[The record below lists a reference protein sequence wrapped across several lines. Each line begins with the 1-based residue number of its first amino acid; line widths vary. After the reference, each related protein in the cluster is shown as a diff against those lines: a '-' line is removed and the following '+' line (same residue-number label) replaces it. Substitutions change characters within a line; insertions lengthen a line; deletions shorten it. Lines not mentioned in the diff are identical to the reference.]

1 MGPEKHDRRSREPA
15 SRLGSGKRPH
25 RVKRVLITGASGLV
39 GRVLIERLSDRY
51 ELVAHSR
58 KPSGHAGAVGDIS
71 SFETVLS
78 IVADTAPHAIVHLAA
93 AATVESPWPEVL
105 SSNVI
110 GTYNVFEAARI
121 AGVELVVFAS
131 SNHVIGGYELE
142 GGPSL
147 YRNDDTR
154 LYDEHS
160 ELKPDS
166 LYGASKV
173 FGEALGR
180 FYSDRLGV
188 RVICLRI
195 GSVVKEDDPAI
206 AARSGSGDWLGL
218 TPDQLLLRYQA
229 TWLSQR
235 DCAELFAC
243 ALESQVP
250 WAVAYGTSDNRR
262 KIWDLTSAR
271 ELLGYRP
278 ID

>member
-1 MGPEKHDRRSREPA
+1 
-15 SRLGSGKRPH
+15 L
-25 RVKRVLITGASGLV
+25 KRVLITGASGLI
-39 GRVLIERLSDRY
+39 GRVLTERLSDRY
-51 ELVAHSR
+51 DLVLHR
-58 KPSGHAGAVGDIS
+58 RRPLERGGLTGDLS
-71 SFETVLS
+71 SFETVRS
-78 IVADTAPHAIVHLAA
+78 IVAHAAPYAVVHLAA
-93 AATVESPWPEVL
+93 ASSVESPWPEVL
-105 SSNVI
+105 NSNII
-110 GTYNVFEAARI
+110 GTYNVFEAARS

-142 GGPSL
+142 GSPSL
-147 YRNDDTR
+147 YRIDDTR

-180 FYSDRLGV
+180 FYSDRHAL
-188 RVICLRI
+188 RVVCLRI
-195 GSVVKEDDPAI
+195 GSVVKDDDPAI
-206 AARSGSGDWLGL
+206 AARSGSGGWLGL
-218 TPDQLLLRYQA
+218 APDQLLQRYQA

-243 ALESQVP
+243 ALESQAL

-271 ELLGYRP
+271 ELLGFRP
-278 ID
+278 SDGA